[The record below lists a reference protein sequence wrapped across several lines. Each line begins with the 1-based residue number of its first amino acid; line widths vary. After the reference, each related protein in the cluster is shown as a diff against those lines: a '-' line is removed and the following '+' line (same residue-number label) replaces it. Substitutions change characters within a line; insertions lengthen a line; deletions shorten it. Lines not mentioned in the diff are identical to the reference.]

1 MLVPPEVKQ
10 MVKKNSLIRFC
21 RISHPIKCDMTTST
35 LVIEHELVAIKYLNG
50 PRSIKYRK
58 IEYKKELRI

>member
-1 MLVPPEVKQ
+1 
-10 MVKKNSLIRFC
+10 
-21 RISHPIKCDMTTST
+21 MTTST

-58 IEYKKELRI
+58 MEYKKELRI